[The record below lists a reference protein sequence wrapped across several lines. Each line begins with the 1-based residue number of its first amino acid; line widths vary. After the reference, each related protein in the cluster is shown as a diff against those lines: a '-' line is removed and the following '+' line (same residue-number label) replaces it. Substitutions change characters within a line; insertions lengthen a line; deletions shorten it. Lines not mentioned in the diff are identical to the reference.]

1 MLNVTALEQAVALL
15 TGPEGLTPG
24 DMLTLFTVEVAGME
38 PQEGADYVAELRR
51 SVARFRAQVEAEAE
65 AEACTCSE
73 CAAERFNR
81 DRQAARAA
89 KAAKPDP
96 YDAER
101 SREVSSVQSAM
112 AMAVRAGAFSRK
124 GEA

>member
-1 MLNVTALEQAVALL
+1 MGKMDFDKLAEAVALL
-15 TGPEGLTPG
+15 TGPQGLSPQE
-24 DMLTLFTVEVAGME
+24 MLTAFAVELME
-38 PQEGADYVAELRR
+38 MDSQEGQEYVEELRA
-51 SVARFRAQVEAEAE
+51 STARVRAAIKAEAE
-65 AEACTCSE
+65 SCTCEE

-96 YDAER
+96 YAER

>member
-38 PQEGADYVAELRR
+38 PQEGADYVAELRS
-51 SVARFRAQVEAEAE
+51 SVARFRAQVKAEAD
-65 AEACTCSE
+65 ACGCAE
-73 CAAERFNR
+73 CAAERF
-81 DRQAARAA
+81 DS
-89 KAAKPDP
+89 
-96 YDAER
+96 ER

-112 AMAVRAGAFSRK
+112 ALAVRAGAFSRK